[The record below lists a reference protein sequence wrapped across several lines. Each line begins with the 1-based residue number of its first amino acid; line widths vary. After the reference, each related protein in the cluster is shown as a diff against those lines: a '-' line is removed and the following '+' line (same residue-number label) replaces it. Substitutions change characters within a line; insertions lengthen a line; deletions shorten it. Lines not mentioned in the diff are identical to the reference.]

1 MQGVVKIKE
10 DSAPTRRGSVI
21 QAIKSTPTH
30 QLLKRKWN
38 VNGKNKNT
46 ECLPS
51 TSLRLRQ
58 VRSNTYRPLRK
69 NLGRKSERLGALDS
83 FRAGEQAAVDSI
95 DDGLGSNLSTAEEPS
110 VQTLDGILATLN
122 TVEFQIDVALRVRI

>member
-1 MQGVVKIKE
+1 MLMGKIEYGVSAINE
-10 DSAPTRRGSVI
+10 SAPKTSQI
-21 QAIKSTPTH
+21 
-30 QLLKRKWN
+30 
-38 VNGKNKNT
+38 
-46 ECLPS
+46 EYLP
-51 TSLRLRQ
+51 
-58 VRSNTYRPLRK
+58 PFAK
-69 NLGRKSERLGALDS
+69 NLGRKSGRLGALDS